1 MYLSRVS
8 SEATTKSENGIGLGP
23 KSLVG
28 QCAFQKLLKISVAK
42 RKDDQM
48 CSHIRSFGELSE
60 LEHITL
66 SDGESEFMD
75 EEPVVMKHKL
85 TVLDEDRST
94 STIETMMLALWE
106 MCQQKGLFRY
116 DVTACATKTLPGSY
130 GFQSQLNEGRA
141 TKKRPT
147 EFRLDQVV
155 QDFDEAK
162 FNFTKAFMQEILFQ
176 FDTDAPEG
184 TDIDE
189 NASAGRSPDVV
200 IINVSPI
207 EYGHV
212 LLVPRVLDRITQIVD
227 ASTMNLALQFTSA
240 VGNPYFRLGYNSLGA
255 FATINHLHFQGYF
268 LNAPYPVELAPTVPI
283 VSSALN
289 NPFVRVSKLVGYPVR
304 GWVFEMSDTFDQSL
318 QHVASAVGHVCQK
331 LQAMN
336 VPHNLLICDCGA
348 RVFLWPQCY
357 AEKQS
362 KGLVP
367 EKLLAVGVNPAA
379 FEIAGHIILK
389 NRGDFDEMTQAE
401 VWNLLSEVSLSP
413 KSFLELTQACLQV

>member
-1 MYLSRVS
+1 MS
-8 SEATTKSENGIGLGP
+8 A
-23 KSLVG
+23 
-28 QCAFQKLLKISVAK
+28 VAVV
-42 RKDDQM
+42 RA
-48 CSHIRSFGELSE
+48 
-60 LEHITL
+60 L
-66 SDGESEFMD
+66 SDGESDSMD
-75 EEPVVMKHKL
+75 DEPVMKRKV
-85 TVLDEDRST
+85 TILDEDRST
-94 STIETMMLALWE
+94 IETTMLALWE

-155 QDFDEAK
+155 QEFDENK
-162 FNFTKAFMQEILFQ
+162 FNFTKAFMQEVLFQ
-176 FDTDAPEG
+176 FDTDALEG
-184 TDIDE
+184 TEIDE
-189 NASAGRSPDVV
+189 DASAGRSPDLV

-212 LLVPRVLDRITQIVD
+212 LLVPRVLDRITQIVNE
-227 ASTMNLALQFTSA
+227 STMNLALQFTSA
-240 VGNPYFRLGYNSLGA
+240 IGNPYFRLGYNSLGA

-268 LNAPYPVELAPTVPI
+268 LTAPYPVELAPTKTI

-289 NPFVRVSKLVGYPVR
+289 DPFVRVSRLVDYPVR
-304 GWVFEMSDTFDQSL
+304 GWVFEMADSFDQSL
-318 QHVASAVGHVCQK
+318 KHVASAVGRVCQK

-389 NRGDFDEMTQAE
+389 NRGDFDEMTQAD

-413 KSFLELTQACLQV
+413 KSFLELTQACLQI

>member
-1 MYLSRVS
+1 MYLSCAS
-8 SEATTKSENGIGLGP
+8 SEAVAKTDNGIGLGP

-28 QCAFQKLLKISVAK
+28 HCAFQKLLKISVAK
-42 RKDDQM
+42 RKDDQQY
-48 CSHIRSFGELSE
+48 SQIRSFGELSE

-66 SDGESEFMD
+66 SDGESESLD
-75 EEPVVMKHKL
+75 DEPVIKHKL
-85 TVLDEDRST
+85 TILDEERNS
-94 STIETMMLALWE
+94 STIETTMLALWE

-162 FNFTKAFMQEILFQ
+162 FNFTKAFMQEVLFQ

-184 TDIDE
+184 TEIE
-189 NASAGRSPDVV
+189 EEASAGRSPDVV

-227 ASTMNLALQFTSA
+227 ASSMNLALQFTSA
-240 VGNPYFRLGYNSLGA
+240 MGNPYFRLGYNSLGA

-268 LNAPYPVELAPTVPI
+268 LNAPYPVELAHTVPI
-283 VSSALN
+283 KTSALN
-289 NPFVRVSKLVGYPVR
+289 NPFVRVSKLFGYPVR
-304 GWVFEMSDTFDQSL
+304 GWVFEMSDSFDKSL
-318 QHVASAVGHVCQK
+318 QHVASAVGRVCQK

-389 NRGDFDEMTQAE
+389 NRGDFDEMTQAD